1 MEDARA
7 FVELSIDRGVAVAT
21 LNRPE
26 VRNAVDER
34 IRVAVPQVRIPQV
47 RVEIP
52 EVNIPEVRVEVP
64 EVDVDSVVA
73 GDDNL

>member
-34 IRVAVPQVRIPQV
+34 IR
-47 RVEIP
+47 
-52 EVNIPEVRVEVP
+52 
-64 EVDVDSVVA
+64 A
-73 GDDNL
+73 GLPLYVQPTLAYMPTAPD